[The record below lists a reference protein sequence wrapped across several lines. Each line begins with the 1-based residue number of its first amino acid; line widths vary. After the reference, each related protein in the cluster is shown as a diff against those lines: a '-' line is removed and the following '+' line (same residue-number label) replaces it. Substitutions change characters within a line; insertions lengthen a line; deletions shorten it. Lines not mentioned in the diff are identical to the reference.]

1 MLLSGKGDVLIHA
14 VCCVIDREP
23 GFRQHCIALRMI
35 LLRESE
41 ASRIQCVNYTHPCGM
56 SETHILWM
64 WLLRSVEIA
73 SFEPEYSLRLPVI
86 LKDGHSP
93 SIHSWITFRG
103 LIFRQDAGH
112 EM

>member
-1 MLLSGKGDVLIHA
+1 MLLSGKGDVLIH
-14 VCCVIDREP
+14 VV
-23 GFRQHCIALRMI
+23 
-35 LLRESE
+35 S
-41 ASRIQCVNYTHPCGM
+41 SVVNYTHPCGM

-103 LIFRQDAGH
+103 LIFRQDADH

>member
-1 MLLSGKGDVLIHA
+1 MICSTAAIDCSARWNYARNNGKDLDFYVYLM
-14 VCCVIDREP
+14 RK
-23 GFRQHCIALRMI
+23 
-35 LLRESE
+35 S
-41 ASRIQCVNYTHPCGM
+41 VNYTHPCGM

-86 LKDGHSP
+86 LKGGHSP
-93 SIHSWITFRG
+93 SIHSWITFRV